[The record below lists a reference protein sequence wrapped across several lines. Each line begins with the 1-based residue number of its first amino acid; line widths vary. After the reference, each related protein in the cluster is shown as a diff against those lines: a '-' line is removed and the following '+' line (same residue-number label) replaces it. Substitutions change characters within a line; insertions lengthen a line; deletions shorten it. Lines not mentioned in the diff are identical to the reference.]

1 MFDIWG
7 FLLQT
12 LTASGVAIL
21 ILIIKELFRDK
32 LPPRWHF
39 LVWSVLGIILIIPV
53 GFNGRYTLFHWRFII
68 ELMKSLFKDYS
79 FVRVLFPFPIINA
92 IPHSVI
98 DWIFIIYVIGVIVH
112 LIKYLVSYIGL
123 RKALRIGA
131 TPSEEL
137 LNRIRMLAE
146 EQNIKLNRIIE
157 VEGIPSAFVYGVFH
171 PVLVLPSGEI
181 LDDKVLIHE
190 LFHLKNR
197 DTLWNIIICILRSIH
212 WCNPLLNYCANRAI
226 NDMESRCDQ
235 YVLESIKGEEC
246 REYGHIL
253 LSMTNEKYADTP
265 GSTSINNGGNNIRD
279 RIEAI
284 ARFKKYPKGMELV
297 SICVWIVLTFSLV
310 GGVQASSIYKPYK
323 AIDTGLAFARSV
335 SCTTAAGAIDSYAKS
350 VLDQNGY
357 YRAMCAPETDQQHIS
372 DILNER
378 QDNNIY
384 PEWDNGIKEW
394 PKTENGYY
402 IYNYRECDNNT
413 FEGLF
418 VIELGYPPNGKTGE
432 DGKMYLAVQN
442 IRVKKEN
449 GRWVVETLEEF
460 RNVEA
465 DIQSLDW
472 GCQELPGYL
481 YVGTSDE
488 FRAEVKYQTV
498 HCIDSSVKTSSDFFF
513 GNTYTFDTTPKPHTE
528 FSSVSEVSMSRLIH
542 LGKEEER
549 EKFEDIGFFVSDEN
563 VRKLK
568 SKDMPQMYMATN
580 DSTSDSGNW
589 NRFLYTDTKFGPVI
603 EINGGGGSQSPEQEA
618 EYPEYYNSYITINQK
633 MVGQMKLYPQ
643 EEVTE

>member
-39 LVWSVLGIILIIPV
+39 LVWSILGIILIIPT
-53 GFNGRYTLFHWRFII
+53 GWNARYTLFHWRFII

-79 FVRVLFPFPIINA
+79 YVRVLFPFPMVNA
-92 IPHSVI
+92 VPDSIT
-98 DWIFIIYVIGVIVH
+98 DWIFLIYVIGVGISLV
-112 LIKYLVSYIGL
+112 KYLVSYIGL
-123 RKALRIGA
+123 RKALKTGA

-137 LNRIRMLAE
+137 LSRIRVLAE
-146 EQNIKLNRIIE
+146 EQNIKLNRILE
-157 VEGIPSAFVYGVFH
+157 VKGIPSAFVYGVFH
-171 PVLVLPSGEI
+171 PVLVLPSGTM

-197 DTLWNIIICILRSIH
+197 DTLWSIIICILRSIH

-235 YVLESIKGEEC
+235 YVLEIIKGEER

-265 GSTSINNGGNNIRD
+265 GSTSINNGGSNIRD

-297 SICVWIVLTFSLV
+297 SICVLVVLTISLV
-310 GGVQASSIYKPYK
+310 GGVQASSTYQPNN
-323 AIDTGLAFARSV
+323 AIGTGLAMARSIA
-335 SCTTAAGAIDSYAKS
+335 CTTPAGAIDAYGKA
-350 VLDQNGY
+350 VLDLNGY
-357 YRAMCAPETDQQHIS
+357 YRAMCAPEVEQMKLLENMEELQQENIS
-372 DILNER
+372 
-378 QDNNIY
+378 
-384 PEWDNGIKEW
+384 PEWESGIKEW
-394 PKTENGYY
+394 PKTESGYY

-418 VIELGYPPNGKTGE
+418 VIELNYPPNGKPGE
-432 DGKMYLAVQN
+432 DDKMYLAVQN

-449 GRWVVETLEEF
+449 DRWVVETLEDF

-498 HCIDSSVKTSSDFFF
+498 HCIDSSVETSSDFFL
-513 GNTYTFDTTPKPHTE
+513 GSTYTFDTTPKPHTK
-528 FSSVSEVSMSRLIH
+528 FSTVSEVSMSRLIH
-542 LGKEEER
+542 LGTEEER

-568 SKDMPQMYMATN
+568 SKDMPQMYIATN

-603 EINGGGGSQSPEQEA
+603 EINGGGGSRSPEQEA

-633 MVGQMKLYPQ
+633 LVEKMDLYPQ